1 MPVTKTPKTPKFPKI
16 PSSMTESAVVVDR
29 PVKVEVVQSAK
40 TRLSGFIDSG
50 VDQIRQKYASARDDL
65 DKREAREV
73 AQFVE
78 SMCERAKTAG
88 GDGPPPRA
96 SWFF

>member
-1 MPVTKTPKTPKFPKI
+1 MPVTKVPETPKFPKI
-16 PSSMTESAVVVDR
+16 PTSMTESAVVVDR
-29 PVKVEVVQSAK
+29 PIKVEVVQSAK
-40 TRLSGFIDSG
+40 TRLSGFIDAG
-50 VDQIRQKYASARDDL
+50 VARIRQKYASARADL

-78 SMCERAKTAG
+78 SMCERAKTAE
-88 GDGPPPRA
+88 DDAPPPRA